1 MEHKQHESSRNLI
14 HNHSGDYWVHT
25 IQRVTAMAEAKALA
39 TILNFLGFSLTGIAI
54 FANLDVFQQTV
65 IWLLVVLFWGAKIYF
80 YVVFS
85 NQKKERNKIEM
96 EIMRKELKA

>member
-1 MEHKQHESSRNLI
+1 
-14 HNHSGDYWVHT
+14 
-25 IQRVTAMAEAKALA
+25 MAEAKALA
-39 TILNFLGFSLTGIAI
+39 TILNFLGFSLTGVALFIR
-54 FANLDVFQQTV
+54 LDAYQQTSV
-65 IWLLVVLFWGAKIYF
+65 WLLVIAFWMCKIYF